1 MNHLPWMLERGATTG
16 ISEPCGHA
24 LMASCPPEPFSD
36 LSPDIPFGVHHHN
49 PNHHHNHN
57 TATATASNGSS
68 TGQGQVPAGGST
80 WTLSKGDLATLLDL
94 SKRLNLD
101 GEITPVMAW
110 GMVLAHPRLG
120 EMRQEDFGRLA
131 EELGGK
137 VRCYGYVVFFLF
149 FFPFLGWFVG
159 WRGEAGSGC
168 LVACLFSGRLHWI
181 MRVWL
186 LTVTAGLVPS
196 WRSSRSGMRW
206 RASFP

>member
-49 PNHHHNHN
+49 HNHN
-57 TATATASNGSS
+57 HNHNPPAAAIATTTTTTS
-68 TGQGQVPAGGST
+68 TSQGQGPGQVPAGGST

-137 VRCYGYVVFFLF
+137 VRCYGYVVFSFSFL
-149 FFPFLGWFVG
+149 LY
-159 WRGEAGSGC
+159 
-168 LVACLFSGRLHWI
+168 
-181 MRVWL
+181 
-186 LTVTAGLVPS
+186 
-196 WRSSRSGMRW
+196 
-206 RASFP
+206 